1 MSRISVLSVSLAS
14 KCRILFGLAVLLII
28 ASALFVPWLRTNDL
42 VHDKNLYV
50 ARQIARLA
58 LAKCELTAG
67 NWELKQKA
75 LTNWWPAG
83 AVSYGVRSPVPR
95 LIAIDDPIDPKPP
108 ARADE
113 YLAESIVALA
123 ADRGLNEAQP
133 LIENVDGNLLYH
145 VVLPVRSV
153 GGKYPQGTLLGVVAT
168 EYPAAGARVE
178 LLINLGLILMAGAL
192 AGTLAVL
199 VFYLITQKLILS
211 PVRQLRR
218 VAESVSEGEHSI
230 RSQIATGDEFEELA
244 RAFNAMLAHLQSSE
258 NELRTMNRSLDT
270 RLGEVAERNVALFE
284 ANKVKSQFLAN
295 VSHELRTPLTSIIGF
310 AELLREAASTEGGR
324 TLRYAENI
332 MSSGRLLLGIIND
345 LLDLAKI
352 EAGKLEL
359 HLAPVELGELA
370 GNLIDFMRPLAD
382 KKNLQLIAEVAPD
395 LPQIVSDAGR
405 IQQILYNLLSNAVK
419 FTPEGGRVELRI
431 QREDG
436 DHINVSVHDTGI
448 GIPEKDL
455 PLVFEKFWQLDDSM
469 TREHSGTGLG
479 LAISQE
485 LAGILGGSIE
495 VASEV
500 GKGSVFTV
508 SLPLQPPSAAETAIL
523 HAVRLN

>member
-1 MSRISVLSVSLAS
+1 MRISLFSVSLAS
-14 KCRILFGLAVLLII
+14 KCRILFGLAVLMII
-28 ASALFVPWLRTNDL
+28 SSALFVPWLRMRDL
-42 VHDKNLYV
+42 VHDKNLFV
-50 ARQIARLA
+50 ARQIAKLA
-58 LAKCELTAG
+58 LAKSELSAG
-67 NWELKQKA
+67 NWETKQKA
-75 LTNWWPAG
+75 LSNWWPSG
-83 AVSYGVRSPVPR
+83 AVSYGIRSPVPR
-95 LIAIDDPIDPKPP
+95 LIAVSDPSDPKPP
-108 ARADE
+108 PGLDP
-113 YLAESIVALA
+113 YLSDAIVGLA
-123 ADRGLNEAQP
+123 ADRGLSETQP
-133 LIENVDGNLLYH
+133 LIEDVDGTLLYH

-153 GGKYPQGTLLGVVAT
+153 GGKYAQGTLLGIVAA
-168 EYPAAGARVE
+168 EYPASGARVE

-192 AGTLAVL
+192 AGILAVL

-244 RAFNAMLAHLQSSE
+244 RAFNAMLAHLQASE

-310 AELLREAASTEGGR
+310 AELLREAASAEGGR

-359 HLAPVELGELA
+359 HLASVDLAELA
-370 GNLIDFMRPLAD
+370 RNLIDFMQPLAD
-382 KKNLQLIAEVAPD
+382 KKNLELSTDVSPN
-395 LPQIVSDAGR
+395 LPTIHSDAGR

-419 FTPEGGRVELRI
+419 FTPEKGRVELRI
-431 QREDG
+431 QQLSPQMIG
-436 DHINVSVHDTGI
+436 ISVHDTGI
-448 GIPEKDL
+448 GIPDSDI
-455 PLVFEKFWQLDDSM
+455 PRVFEKFWQLDDSM

-479 LAISQE
+479 LAISRE
-485 LAGILGGSIE
+485 LAGILGGTIDVTSK
-495 VASEV
+495 V

-508 SLPLQPPSAAETAIL
+508 TMPVNCPTETETRVL
-523 HAVRLN
+523 HAIPLN